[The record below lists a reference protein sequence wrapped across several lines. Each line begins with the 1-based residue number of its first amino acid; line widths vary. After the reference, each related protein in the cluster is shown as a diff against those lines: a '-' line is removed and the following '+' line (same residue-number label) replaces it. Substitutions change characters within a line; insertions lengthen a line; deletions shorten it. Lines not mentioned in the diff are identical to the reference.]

1 MRRCNCSST
10 TGSRCNIRRHSYR
23 PMERGRPRCTRGDS
37 REARGRAGVI
47 VTNVICAVTDEN
59 FPSRTIIAET
69 PVQRVLDSKKL
80 SGVLATVPVM
90 AERQLDEVLDTYSVV
105 SVSGAAVF
113 PDLPVEIAARI
124 ERSMAS
130 ARSPATRRAYDS
142 AWRRF
147 ETWCIAAGQIPLPA
161 HPATVAAY
169 LVAAADTLTVDGT
182 RAYAPSTFGKWVAA
196 ITDRH
201 RATGHDNPCSHEMV
215 RATLAGIRRDYA
227 SAGERPRNPR
237 APLLTSDITT
247 IVDHARRSSVGWAAE
262 VLERRDT
269 ALLLMGYTGA
279 FRRSELV
286 ALECRD
292 VRRDRLDGAHV
303 RIRKSK
309 TDQDGTG
316 TVKALPF
323 TDRHESCPVC
333 AWIRWLQ
340 VVAAFDTGG
349 RVAVIR
355 LLSRAAEFDSH
366 VCRGILPTAE
376 KRSPLFRSIR
386 KNGNLS
392 DTPLSGAAVHA
403 AIRRRAAGA
412 GYDPDVVAQLGG
424 HSLRAGFVTQAF
436 RNGAD
441 AHAIMRQTGHAT
453 PGMVEIYARENAPL
467 VGNGVTDLGL

>member
-1 MRRCNCSST
+1 MPDT
-10 TGSRCNIRRHSYR
+10 VL
-23 PMERGRPRCTRGDS
+23 PMT
-37 REARGRAGVI
+37 
-47 VTNVICAVTDEN
+47 
-59 FPSRTIIAET
+59 
-69 PVQRVLDSKKL
+69 
-80 SGVLATVPVM
+80 
-90 AERQLDEVLDTYSVV
+90 ERQLADDSNIVPAVLPGGT
-105 SVSGAAVF
+105 AAVF
-113 PDLPVEIAARI
+113 PDLPPDVAARI
-124 ERSMAS
+124 EQSMAS
-130 ARSPATRRAYDS
+130 SRSTGTRRAYAS

-147 ETWCIAAGQIPLPA
+147 ETWCAATGYISLPA

-182 RAYAPSTFGKWVAA
+182 RAYAAATFGKWVAA
-196 ITDRH
+196 IADRH
-201 RATGHDNPCSHEMV
+201 RATGHDNPCGHEMV

-237 APLLTSDITT
+237 APLLTSDITM
-247 IVDHARRSSVGWAAE
+247 IVEYSRRSSIGWASE

-340 VVAAFDTGG
+340 IVTAFDTGG

-366 VCRGILPTAE
+366 VCRGTLPTAE

-392 DTPLSGAAVHA
+392 DTALSGAAVHA
-403 AIRRRAAGA
+403 AIRRRAAHA
-412 GYDPDVVAQLGG
+412 GYDPDTVAQLGG

-441 AHAIMRQTGHAT
+441 AHAIMRQTGHTT
-453 PGMVEIYARENAPL
+453 PGMVEVYAREHAPL
-467 VGNGVTDLGL
+467 VGNAVTDLGL

>member
-59 FPSRTIIAET
+59 FPSRTVSNET
-69 PVQRVLDSKKL
+69 PGERVSSPRTVSEVPDT
-80 SGVLATVPVM
+80 VLPMMKRQLVDGSNIVPV
-90 AERQLDEVLDTYSVV
+90 VLP
-105 SVSGAAVF
+105 GAAAVF
-113 PDLPVEIAARI
+113 PDLSPEVAARI
-124 ERSMAS
+124 ERSVAAS
-130 ARSPATRRAYDS
+130 RSTGTRRAYSS

-147 ETWCIAAGQIPLPA
+147 ETWCTVAGHHALPA

-182 RAYAPSTFGKWVAA
+182 RAYAPSTFGKCVAA

-201 RATGHDNPCSHEMV
+201 RATGHDNPCSHEIV

-227 SAGERPRNPR
+227 AAGERPRNRR
-237 APLLTSDITT
+237 APLLTTDITT
-247 IVDHARRSSVGWAAE
+247 IVDYARRSASGWASE

-292 VRRDRLDGAHV
+292 IRRDRLDGAHV

-392 DTPLSGAAVHA
+392 DTPLSGAPVHA